1 MLCVHR
7 SEGPK
12 VPTQKKEGRVG
23 SLVSVSNKRE
33 EKCYCENNSL
43 SKTIV
48 EKIIK
53 AKFEWK

>member
-48 EKIIK
+48 E
-53 AKFEWK
+53 